1 MSYLCFPILARGMH
15 LPGPRQFENFYER
28 DTVTMRR
35 FAPHPVRMAVL
46 LAAIAFAWTG
56 NPRGASSSILDN
68 ELQLSQER
76 CVGVERCPASDGF
89 QTHWIS
95 RTLGGNLFLVIQAH
109 CQTAEQCA
117 ASFVERTARGSN
129 TRLNI
134 RGQFRVLHSG
144 KPIPDVQTWRRV
156 SAAETE
162 YTRYTWVNGAY
173 LKADTH
179 TAYSVDGVECGT
191 ALECYQAAN
200 QAQAQQR
207 TGKAL
212 KILEQVH
219 NVSFI

>member
-1 MSYLCFPILARGMH
+1 
-15 LPGPRQFENFYER
+15 
-28 DTVTMRR
+28 MRR
-35 FAPHPVRMAVL
+35 FVPHPVRMAIV
-46 LAAIAFAWTG
+46 LAAIAFAWTAD
-56 NPRGASSSILDN
+56 NRGVSSSMLDS

-76 CVGVERCPASDGF
+76 CAERCPADDGF
-89 QTHWIS
+89 QAYWIS
-95 RTLGGNLFLVIQAH
+95 RTLGGNLFLVIQAQ

-117 ASFVERTARGSN
+117 ASFVEHTARGNS
-129 TRLNI
+129 THLNI
-134 RGQFRVLHSG
+134 QGQFRVLHSG

-156 SAAETE
+156 SASETE
-162 YTRYTWVNGAY
+162 YTRYSWVNGAY
-173 LKADTH
+173 LKAGTH

-191 ALECYQAAN
+191 ALECYQEAT

>member
-1 MSYLCFPILARGMH
+1 
-15 LPGPRQFENFYER
+15 
-28 DTVTMRR
+28 MRR
-35 FAPHPVRMAVL
+35 FAPNPVRLAVL
-46 LAAIAFAWTG
+46 LAAFAFAWTG
-56 NPRGASSSILDN
+56 NHRGVSSFILES

-76 CVGVERCPASDGF
+76 CRSAEHCPASDGF

-95 RTLGGNLFLVIQAH
+95 RTHSGNLYLVIPAQ

-117 ASFVERTARGSN
+117 VSFVERTARGSN

-134 RGQFRVLHSG
+134 QGQFRVLHSG
-144 KPIPDVQTWRRV
+144 KPIPDVQTWRRL
-156 SAAETE
+156 SASETE

-173 LKADTH
+173 LKAGTH
-179 TAYSVDGVECGT
+179 TAHRVDGVECGT
-191 ALECYQAAN
+191 ALECYQAAH
-200 QAQAQQR
+200 QAQAERR